1 MQISAG
7 RLRPRDVI
15 DARITIAVGG
25 ISIDAFYVDVEPMH
39 ATLDVVSLPRN
50 AKDRRECIIITAR
63 GLHVHTYVVL
73 I

>member
-25 ISIDAFYVDVEPMH
+25 ISIYAFYVDVEPMH
-39 ATLDVVSLPRN
+39 ATLDVLFTEKCERSPGMYYYYSAR
-50 AKDRRECIIITAR
+50 ITR
-63 GLHVHTYVVL
+63 TYVVL